1 MQIQLN
7 MIPVS
12 LSTSYEFKVSLNAY
26 SYVDTVFDGMN
37 IVLNTWL
44 CMDFAKSCI
53 LHNYGIT
60 M

>member
-12 LSTSYEFKVSLNAY
+12 LSTSYEFKVSLNTY

-44 CMDFAKSCI
+44 CMDFAKWI